1 AYVYSRPALYRSYA
15 TLLTVAQTAIDQQ
28 SSDADIQHVA
38 IQRQILT
45 GQELLD
51 ETLMR
56 LNHDEEQ
63 TNGITFDSS
72 KLTTSELR
80 RMLTVQAVPETN
92 LVELAAIGYQ
102 AEILAPIINSWIDIY
117 LQRRAEEVKQSTGLT
132 LEALGEEL
140 TGLEDKILSKREE
153 LEDFRQINEITSLG
167 RENLFENQS
176 LARFRALNKS
186 FNAPSE
192 EAVKSKARLD
202 AVNKATEVSQLL
214 FMVKL
219 KLCYNYMKK

>member
-1 AYVYSRPALYRSYA
+1 MHLKIAYVYSRPALYRSYA

-167 RENLFENQS
+167 REYLFEN
-176 LARFRALNKS
+176 
-186 FNAPSE
+186 
-192 EAVKSKARLD
+192 
-202 AVNKATEVSQLL
+202 
-214 FMVKL
+214 
-219 KLCYNYMKK
+219 